1 MLKRVFTSAAFA
13 AALSLTACGGSDP
26 KPGTVRDEAMLAGR
40 TAASFPAADEDY
52 FHTMFD
58 ISTLT
63 GSLQRIPGAPRW
75 FGAELRYN
83 W

>member
-1 MLKRVFTSAAFA
+1 LSYTTEDRRWEG
-13 AALSLTACGGSDP
+13 ALF
-26 KPGTVRDEAMLAGR
+26 VNNV
-40 TAASFPAADEDY
+40 ADEDY